1 MYENQPMNV
10 LLKPSDV
17 SRGILYQAVANRK
30 LNDSV
35 TPEFFISNYI
45 KFVSMIIANG
55 SPSNDTIESYKK
67 NIDFFLNWCMGQA
80 RVSPFTLKEKHIQL
94 YRRML
99 FDRRDE
105 NGKPYSSNT
114 IANRIVAVK
123 AFYQA
128 ALKQGIVKENPCED
142 VKVSKEPFDTLPFA
156 YYTMDEI
163 KEMVTFTKENFMEFE
178 CYRNLAIIY
187 LMAVAGLRC
196 VEVHRANQED
206 INWNDFTMVVHGKG
220 HDGVVYLD
228 SNTATVLQEYL
239 DVLAR
244 QEFTPVKEG
253 MNTPLIV
260 SNATNR
266 MGYRLARNSIRWNI
280 NRVLEGSGKKQKG
293 QTCHV
298 LRHSCATA
306 LYKNTH
312 DLRVVQDTLRHR
324 SPAITSRY
332 AHVVEQLQHRPTSS
346 LGDLLSE

>member
-10 LLKPSDV
+10 LLEPSDV
-17 SRGILYQAVANRK
+17 SREILYQAVANRK
-30 LNDSV
+30 IDDSV
-35 TPEFFISNYI
+35 SPEFFLANYI

-55 SPSNDTIESYKK
+55 TPSQDTLESYHK
-67 NIDFFLNWCMGQA
+67 NIEWFLNWCMKKA
-80 RVSPFTLKEKHIQL
+80 RVSPFLLKEKHIQL
-94 YRRML
+94 YRSL
-99 FDRRDE
+99 LYNHRDQE
-105 NGKPYSSNT
+105 GKPYSSNT
-114 IANRIVAVK
+114 IANRIIAVK

-128 ALKQGIVKENPCED
+128 AYKQGLVPENPCND
-142 VKVSKEPFDTLPFA
+142 VKVSKTPFDMLPFA

-163 KEMVTFTKENFMEFE
+163 KELVEFTKNNFMEFE
-178 CYRNLAIIY
+178 CHRNLAIIY

-206 INWNDFTMVVHGKG
+206 INWNDFTMVIHGKG

-228 SNTATVLQEYL
+228 TNTARVLQDYL
-239 DVLAR
+239 DVLSR
-244 QEFTPVKEG
+244 QDFAPVKEG
-253 MNTPLIV
+253 AVTPLIV

-266 MGYRLARNSIRWNI
+266 MGYRLARNSIRWNM
-280 NRVLEGSGKKQKG
+280 NRVLQGAGKKQKG
-293 QTCHV
+293 HTCHV

-324 SPAITSRY
+324 NPTVTSRY
-332 AHVVEQLQHRPTSS
+332 AHVVEQLQNRPTAT